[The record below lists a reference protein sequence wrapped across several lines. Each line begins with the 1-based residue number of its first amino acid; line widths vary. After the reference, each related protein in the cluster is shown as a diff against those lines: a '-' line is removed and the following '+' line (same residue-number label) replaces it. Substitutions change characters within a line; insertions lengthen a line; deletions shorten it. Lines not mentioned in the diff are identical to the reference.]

1 MNAPDIS
8 ERVLKFIADKIHTVP
23 ELEALLLLWQ
33 DPSRLW
39 RVEEVAQRLY
49 VSSDAA
55 AAILRALQMRQLASA
70 EGHPLLY
77 RYSSAWDESGS
88 LMSEVAETYRHNLV
102 RVATLIHSGASSA
115 IREFARAFNLK
126 RDR

>member
-8 ERVLKFIADKIHTVP
+8 EPVLKFIANKIDTVP

-33 DPSRLW
+33 EPSRLW

-49 VSSDAA
+49 VRTDAA
-55 AAILRALQMRQLASA
+55 AAILRALQTRQLAA
-70 EGHPLLY
+70 GEGQPPLY
-77 RYSSAWDESGS
+77 RYSGDWDESGS

-115 IREFARAFNLK
+115 VREFARAFTLK
-126 RDR
+126 KER

>member
-8 ERVLKFIADKIHTVP
+8 ERVLKFIANKIHTVP

-33 DPSRLW
+33 EPNRLW
-39 RVEEVAQRLY
+39 RVQEVAQRLY
-49 VSSDAA
+49 VPEDSA
-55 AAILRALQMRQLASA
+55 AAILRALHNRQLASV
-70 EGHPLLY
+70 EGDHTHY
-77 RYSSAWDESGS
+77 RYSSAWDDSGT

-115 IREFARAFNLK
+115 VREFARAFTLK
-126 RDR
+126 KER